1 MISMAASVAE
11 FARILRGEDLAF
23 AAFGRTPDEF
33 MRACAD
39 EDLAGLVYERV
50 RGLPDDAE
58 WPFAVRE
65 TLARQAWDNM
75 ASELARRVQIV
86 SVLDA
91 LSADG
96 IRPLIFK
103 GTALAYTLYQAPH
116 LRPRLDTD
124 LFIDRIDLE
133 AVTRTFAALGYSQPA
148 YCDGEL
154 VFGQVMFTKTDGL
167 AIDHVFDVHWRVSTQ
182 SVTAGLVTFEDL
194 SAAAVDVPALGR
206 AARSVGPA
214 HALLLAC
221 VHAVVH
227 HRNAE
232 RLIWIHDIHL
242 LTSRLSPSEFDDFVR
257 LAIAGRVAA
266 VCAHSLTVARERL
279 GTSISD
285 RLLRQLSEG
294 AVDEPSAAYLEPGR
308 SWRHEQASNL
318 AGLTRWADRMQ
329 LAREVLLP
337 SPAYMRKRYGLDP
350 GPLGMMLLPAL
361 YIHRVVRGGLAMLR
375 GRK

>member
-1 MISMAASVAE
+1 M
-11 FARILRGEDLAF
+11 L
-23 AAFGRTPDEF
+23 
-33 MRACAD
+33 
-39 EDLAGLVYERV
+39 
-50 RGLPDDAE
+50 
-58 WPFAVRE
+58 
-65 TLARQAWDNM
+65 
-75 ASELARRVQIV
+75 
-86 SVLDA
+86 
-91 LSADG
+91 
-96 IRPLIFK
+96 FK

-124 LFIDRIDLE
+124 LFIERADLD
-133 AVTRTFAALGYSQPA
+133 AVTRKFVELGYSQPA

-154 VFGQVMFTKTDGL
+154 LFGQVMFTKTDALG
-167 AIDHVFDVHWRVSTQ
+167 IDHVFDVHWRVSTQ
-182 SVTAGLVTFEDL
+182 SVAARLVTFAEL

-206 AARSVGPA
+206 GARSVGPA

-242 LTSRLSPSEFDDFVR
+242 LVSRLWPAELEEFVR

-266 VCAHSLTVARERL
+266 VCAHSLSVARTRL
-279 GTSISD
+279 GTSIPD

-308 SWRHEQASNL
+308 SWRHEQASNM
-318 AGLTRWADRMQ
+318 AGLTGWTDRMQ

-337 SPAYMRKRYGLDP
+337 SPAYMRKRYRLRP
-350 GPLGMMLLPAL
+350 GPLGTVLLPAL
-361 YIHRVVRGGLAMLR
+361 YIHRMVRGGLAMLR

>member
-1 MISMAASVAE
+1 
-11 FARILRGEDLAF
+11 
-23 AAFGRTPDEF
+23 

-50 RGLPDDAE
+50 RALPNDAE

-65 TLARQAWDNM
+65 TLARQARENM
-75 ASELARRVQIV
+75 AAELARRAQIV

-96 IRPLIFK
+96 IRPLLFK

-124 LFIDRIDLE
+124 LFIDRADLE

-154 VFGQVMFTKTDGL
+154 LFGQVMFTKTDGL

-182 SVTAGLVTFEDL
+182 SVTAGLVTFDDL
-194 SAAAVDVPALGR
+194 SAAAVNVPALGR
-206 AARSVGPA
+206 VARSVGPA

-242 LTSRLSPSEFDDFVR
+242 LVSRLSSNELEEFVR

-266 VCAHSLTVARERL
+266 VCAHSLSVASERL
-279 GTSISD
+279 GASIPD
-285 RLLRQLSEG
+285 RLLRQLLNGS
-294 AVDEPSAAYLEPGR
+294 VDEPSAAYLAPGR
-308 SWRHEQASNL
+308 SWRHEQASNI
-318 AGLTRWADRMQ
+318 AGLERWTDRMQ

-337 SPAYMRKRYGLDP
+337 SAAYMRKRYRLRP
-350 GPLGMMLLPAL
+350 GPLGTVLLPAL
-361 YIHRVVRGGLAMLR
+361 YIHRTVRGGLAMVR